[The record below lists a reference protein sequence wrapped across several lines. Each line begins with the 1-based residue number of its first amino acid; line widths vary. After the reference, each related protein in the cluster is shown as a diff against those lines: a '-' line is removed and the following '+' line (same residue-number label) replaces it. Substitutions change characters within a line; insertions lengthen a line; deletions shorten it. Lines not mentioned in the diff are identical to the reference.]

1 MAGNAV
7 LYETV
12 KTIMSIDAV
21 SGQRVLGANILG
33 KFLLHSDSN
42 IRYVALSMLL
52 KMAEIDHAAV
62 SRHRSTILGCLKES
76 DPSIRRRALEVVFAL
91 VNLRN
96 VEELVRELLNY
107 LVGDEV
113 PRGSRVDGR
122 GGRGAPRAA
131 VEDHVAGA
139 AVRAVVA
146 VAGGHAAGG
155 AAGERE
161 VRERGGDVRAHL
173 HRGQRGGPAGQL
185 YGARGAGDSRVDAQ
199 AVPVPAARPVAS
211 LPHAGGRV
219 VPRRVRRRAAPALLR
234 LPAPAAA
241 RRRGARRHSG
251 PRREGARRSVARR
264 HHEK

>member
-96 VEELVRELLNY
+96 VEERVRELLNY
-107 LVGDEV
+107 LVG
-113 PRGSRVDGR
+113 
-122 GGRGAPRAA
+122 
-131 VEDHVAGA
+131 
-139 AVRAVVA
+139 
-146 VAGGHAAGG
+146 
-155 AAGERE
+155 
-161 VRERGGDVRAHL
+161 L
-173 HRGQRGGPAGQL
+173 Q
-185 YGARGAGDSRVDAQ
+185 
-199 AVPVPAARPVAS
+199 
-211 LPHAGGRV
+211 
-219 VPRRVRRRAAPALLR
+219 PRRDA
-234 LPAPAAA
+234 
-241 RRRGARRHSG
+241 
-251 PRREGARRSVARR
+251 
-264 HHEK
+264 